1 MARKPLRS
9 RGGLSVKVSP
19 NGIII
24 IILYKR
30 INIIMANLEASR
42 VNTWLTKVI
51 VLIKEH
57 SNEDMLRHNVLTLT
71 WSMLQP

>member
-30 INIIMANLEASR
+30 INIIIANLEASR